1 MSFVNEKGIR
11 ERRTT
16 GTSNKKLA
24 EAALGKTLCEV
35 QEGKW
40 FDNAKAKTKTFDEMM
55 QIYFEKIAD
64 KESTLQRKEGA
75 LPHLKEVFSG
85 CTLDR
90 ITPEAV
96 DDYKQKRLADAAAHS
111 TILNEVR
118 LLSHAFNTVKWR
130 RDNPVRDANRIKLK
144 ARKVERWLSFGEE
157 KMLLPKTE
165 GKLHGDLTDIVI
177 LDLNTGLSQEE
188 ILTLKWSQ
196 LDFFRKSLQTVRSK
210 TLKARTIPLNNTAL
224 ELLKRRSKVK
234 SISGY
239 VFTNGIGN
247 KHDASKLKRAFK
259 LAVEEA
265 EIENFTFHCLRH
277 TFATRLAQS
286 GVDIYTVSK
295 LLGHEDVSTTAKH
308 YAHHYTESL
317 RRGVDVLD
325 SCHNL
330 VTVSEKIATDNEEK
344 KLQVAVS

>member
-1 MSFVNEKGIR
+1 MGIR
-11 ERRTT
+11 ERETT

-24 EAALGKTLCEV
+24 ESIYAKVLTEV
-35 QEGKW
+35 KEGRW
-40 FDNAKAKTKTFDEMM
+40 FDNAKSKTKTFDEMM
-55 QIYFEKIAD
+55 EAYFTKIAD

-75 LPHLKEVFSG
+75 LPHLKEAFSG
-85 CTLDR
+85 LTLDR
-90 ITPEAV
+90 ITSEAV
-96 DDYKQKRLADAAAHS
+96 DDYKQGRLKKGAAHS

-118 LLSHAFNTVKWR
+118 LLSHSFNTVKWR
-130 RDNPVRDANRIKLK
+130 RDNPVRDAKRIKLK
-144 ARKVERWLSFGEE
+144 ARKVERWLSNEEE
-157 KMLLPKTE
+157 KRLLPKTE
-165 GKLHGDLTDIVI
+165 GKLHGDLTDFVI

-196 LDFFRKSLQTVRSK
+196 IDFFRKSLQTVRSK

-259 LAVEEA
+259 RSVEEA
-265 EIENFTFHCLRH
+265 EIEDFTFHCLRH

-317 RRGVDVLD
+317 RRGVDTLD

-330 VTVSEKIATDNEEK
+330 VTVSEKIETDNEEK
-344 KLQVAVS
+344 KLQVLVR